1 LRLLQKQQNNLY
13 DSCTIANMIAL
24 QSILD
29 NDFYKFTMQQCVV
42 KLFPR
47 AKARYQFINRGKH
60 TFPNGFAEAFR
71 QSVDAMASLKLSRA
85 EKQWLCK
92 TCPYLDPV
100 YLDFLEGYSY
110 DPSEVKIVQQGNQ
123 SEIFIEGFWYR
134 TILWEVPLLSLVS
147 ENFYALQQLQKEDD
161 EEVISKAKNK
171 IEAYA
176 DLGVTIAEFGT
187 RRRHSFHVHRL
198 VVETLKKYG
207 KTFVG
212 TSNVHLAM
220 ANQTKPIG
228 THAHEWFMFHAAK
241 YGFKMANNLALE
253 NWVSV
258 YRGDLGIALSDTFTT
273 DEFYEMFDKK
283 FTKLFDG
290 VRHDSGDPVEF
301 ADKTIQHYK
310 RFGIDPLSKTIIFSD
325 SLDFEKVKRIAD
337 YCCNKIGISFGVGTN
352 FTNDVGLK
360 PMNIVIKMTEAL
372 PEAQPWTPVVKLS
385 DVPGKH
391 SGDEYT
397 IELAKK
403 VLGIK

>member
-1 LRLLQKQQNNLY
+1 MV
-13 DSCTIANMIAL
+13 TL

-47 AKARYQFINRGKH
+47 AKARYGFINRGKH
-60 TFPNGFAEAFR
+60 SFPKGFAEVLR
-71 QSVDAMASLKLSRA
+71 QSVDAMASLKLTKE
-85 EKQWLCK
+85 EKKWLGAA
-92 TCPYLDPV
+92 CPYLDPV

-110 DPSEVKIVQQGNQ
+110 DPSEVKIVQAGDQL
-123 SEIFIEGFWYR
+123 EVFAEGYWYR
-134 TILWEVPLLSLVS
+134 TILWEVPLLCLIS
-147 ENFYALQQLQKEDD
+147 ENFYTTQNLQREGD
-161 EEVISKAKNK
+161 EEVMVKTKMK
-171 IEAYA
+171 IEAYGE
-176 DLGVTIAEFGT
+176 LGVSIAEFGT
-187 RRRHSFHVHRL
+187 RRRHSFDVHQL
-198 VVETLKKYG
+198 VIETLKKYG

-220 ANQTKPIG
+220 INGTKPIG

-241 YGFKMANNLALE
+241 YGFKMANTVALE
-253 NWVSV
+253 HWVNV

-273 DEFYEMFDKK
+273 NEFYEVFDKK
-283 FTKLFDG
+283 FAKLFDG
-290 VRHDSGDPVEF
+290 VRHDSGDPIEF

-310 RFGIDPLSKTIIFSD
+310 KMGVNPLSKTIIFSD
-325 SLDFEKVKRIAD
+325 SLDLEKVNRIAE
-337 YCCNKIGISFGVGTN
+337 YCRGKIGISFGIGTN

-360 PMNIVIKMTEAL
+360 SMNIVIKMMEAL

-391 SGDEYT
+391 SGDEET

-403 VLGIK
+403 VLGIV

>member
-1 LRLLQKQQNNLY
+1 MV
-13 DSCTIANMIAL
+13 TL

-47 AKARYQFINRGKH
+47 AKARYGFINRGKH
-60 TFPNGFAEAFR
+60 SFPKGFAEVLR
-71 QSVDAMASLKLSRA
+71 QSVDAMASLKLTKE
-85 EKQWLCK
+85 EKKWLGAA
-92 TCPYLDPV
+92 CPYLDPV

-110 DPSEVKIVQQGNQ
+110 DPSEVKIIQAGDQLEV
-123 SEIFIEGFWYR
+123 FAEGYWYR
-134 TILWEVPLLSLVS
+134 TILWEVPLLCLIS
-147 ENFYALQQLQKEDD
+147 ENFYTTQNLQREGD
-161 EEVISKAKNK
+161 EEVMVKTKMK
-171 IEAYA
+171 IEAYGE
-176 DLGVTIAEFGT
+176 LGVSIAEFGT
-187 RRRHSFHVHRL
+187 RRRHSFDVHQL
-198 VVETLKKYG
+198 VIETLKKYG

-220 ANQTKPIG
+220 INGTKPIG

-241 YGFKMANNLALE
+241 YGFKMANTVALE
-253 NWVSV
+253 HWVNV

-273 DEFYEMFDKK
+273 NEFYEVFDKK
-283 FTKLFDG
+283 FAKLFDG
-290 VRHDSGDPVEF
+290 VRHDSGDPIEF

-310 RFGIDPLSKTIIFSD
+310 KMGVDPLSKTIIFSD
-325 SLDFEKVKRIAD
+325 SLDLEKVNRIAE
-337 YCCNKIGISFGVGTN
+337 YCRGKIGISFGIGTN

-360 PMNIVIKMTEAL
+360 SMNIVIKMMEAL

-391 SGDEYT
+391 SGDEET

-403 VLGIK
+403 VLGIV

>member
-1 LRLLQKQQNNLY
+1 MVELR
-13 DSCTIANMIAL
+13 
-24 QSILD
+24 SILD

-60 TFPNGFAEAFR
+60 SFPKGFAEALR
-71 QSVDAMASLKLSRA
+71 QSVDAMASLKLTRE

-100 YLDFLEGYSY
+100 YLDFLEGYCY
-110 DPSEVKIVQQGNQ
+110 DPSEVKIFQKGDQV
-123 SEIFIEGFWYR
+123 EVFIEGFWYR
-134 TILWEVPLLSLVS
+134 TILWEVPLLCLIS
-147 ENFYALQQLQKEDD
+147 ENFYALQQLQREGD
-161 EEVISKAKNK
+161 EEVIAKTRKK
-171 IEAYA
+171 IESYG

-187 RRRHSFHVHRL
+187 RRRHSFQAHQL
-198 VVETLKKYG
+198 VVDTLTKYG

-220 ANQTKPIG
+220 VNETKPIG

-241 YGFKMANNLALE
+241 YGFKMANTLALE
-253 NWVSV
+253 HWVDV

-273 DEFYEMFDKK
+273 DEFYEVFDKK

-290 VRHDSGDPVEF
+290 VRHDSGEPIEF
-301 ADKTIQHYK
+301 ADKTIQHYR
-310 RFGIDPLSKTIIFSD
+310 RFGIDPLAKTIIFSD
-325 SLDFEKVKRIAD
+325 SLDLEKVKRIAD
-337 YCCNKIGISFGVGTN
+337 YCRGKIGFSFGIGTN
-352 FTNDVGLK
+352 FTNDFGLK

-372 PEAQPWTPVVKLS
+372 PEAEPWTPVVKLS

-391 SGDEYT
+391 SGDEHT
-397 IELAKK
+397 IELAKE
-403 VLGIK
+403 VLGIGKKM